1 MAVVMEF
8 RSVYG
13 VKVRVLDDLYRDVPA
28 EELERRRQETARE
41 ILRIDRAWQLARMEK
56 EEQRTKGG
64 ADDGIC
70 E

>member
-8 RSVYG
+8 KSVYG

-41 ILRIDRAWQLARMEK
+41 ILRIDRAWQLARME

-64 ADDGIC
+64 AHDGIC